1 MKSNLLSKST
11 TAETLEKISSQWS
24 IELPKVKTLTIHE
37 IDDDASLITGDGL
50 SAIKLGETYIPFLSE
65 TGLLERFPKI
75 IVDMGAVK
83 FVCDGATVM
92 RPGVKNYSEFEE
104 DQIVCVVEE
113 SRNKFLAV
121 GRSLISSKEMIT
133 MAKGEVVKNL
143 HYVSDRFWE
152 AAKAIKR

>member
-75 IVDMGAVK
+75 VVDMGAVK

-121 GRSLISSKEMIT
+121 GRSLVSSKKMVT

-152 AAKAIKR
+152 SAKKIKR